1 MRKIHNFNI
10 LIVDDDTDYR
20 HVLEL
25 LLSNQGY
32 GTLSA
37 SDAAE
42 AMALIRQHEIDLM
55 ITDYRMKGMD
65 GIALLNEVRRS
76 NPGISII
83 IITAYGSVEKAVEAM
98 RQGAFTYVIKGSD
111 PEELLL
117 EIEKIKH
124 FRHLE
129 LENRTLKKQTN
140 QFDFMLNTHHGHF
153 RHLIETAKRAA
164 DSNANILVLGESG
177 VGKEVLARYIHQ
189 NSSREANQ
197 FMAVNCHVFSDSVLE
212 SELFGHEKGSF
223 TGAVARRIGRFE
235 AADGGTLFLDEVGDM
250 PLSTQAK
257 LLRVLENH
265 EIERI
270 GSNQPLSV
278 DFRLIAATHK
288 NLDDEIRKGRFRED
302 LYFRIATIVLEVP
315 PLRER
320 REDLP
325 LYIDYFINQIQ
336 QDLKKQVSGMEPAV
350 ERFLLEYRYPGNIR
364 EMRNIIERLI
374 VLSSTGTLM
383 EKDLPTPKSPT
394 PATGKPEAAS
404 EAFETFSEGGAAGS
418 FKPLR
423 VIRQEAESRH
433 IQEVLKQCD
442 YNVSEASRILEISHR
457 QLNNKINEYGL
468 RTPARN

>member
-1 MRKIHNFNI
+1 MRNSQHFSI
-10 LIVDDDTDYR
+10 LIVDDDRDYR
-20 HVLEL
+20 EVLEL

-32 GTLSA
+32 TTLSA
-37 SDAAE
+37 SDAVE
-42 AMALIRQHEIDLM
+42 AMALIRQQEIDLM

-76 NPGISII
+76 HPGISII

-98 RQGAFTYVIKGSD
+98 KQGAFTYVIKGSD

-124 FRHLE
+124 VRHLE

-140 QFDFMLNTHHGHF
+140 QFDFMLNTHHLHF
-153 RHLIETAKRAA
+153 RNLIETARRAA
-164 DSNANILVLGESG
+164 DSNANILILGESG

-189 NSSREANQ
+189 NSSRETNQ

-270 GSNQPLSV
+270 GSNHPIAV

-288 NLDDEIRKGRFRED
+288 HLDDEIRKGTFRED

-325 LYIDYFINQIQ
+325 LYVDYFIHQIQ
-336 QDLKKQVSGMEPAV
+336 QDLKKQVKGMDPAV
-350 ERFLLEYRYPGNIR
+350 ERFLMDYHYPGNIR

-383 EKDLPTPKSPT
+383 AKDLPTFKASSS
-394 PATGKPEAAS
+394 AAS
-404 EAFETFSEGGAAGS
+404 IANPESHQETGAAA
-418 FKPLR
+418 PLKSLR
-423 VIRQEAESRH
+423 AIRHETESRH
-433 IQEVLKQCD
+433 IQEVLRQCG
-442 YNVSEASRILEISHR
+442 YNVAEASKILDISHR

-468 RTPARN
+468 RTPTGN